1 MAGYVILIMAIYWL
15 TEALPLAVTS
25 LIPVVYFPLFGIMS
39 TTSVTMAYMKNTN
52 MMFLGSLM
60 VALSIE
66 YCNLHKRIAL
76 RVLTLIGSS
85 PRRSI
90 IDFHITIYDIFQQL
104 IVKAYAGLHGGY
116 CFLVHV
122 DIEHGHHCYGNSLN
136 EFNK

>member
-39 TTSVTMAYMKNTN
+39 TTSVTMAYMKKTN
-52 MMFLGSLM
+52 MMFLGGLM

-66 YCNLHKRIAL
+66 YCNVHKRIAL
-76 RVLTLIGSS
+76 RVLSLIGSS

-90 IDFHITIYDIFQQL
+90 INFHVTFYDIIQ
-104 IVKAYAGLHGGY
+104 
-116 CFLVHV
+116 
-122 DIEHGHHCYGNSLN
+122 
-136 EFNK
+136 